1 MLFLSQT
8 AEYALRSMAWLAT
21 APKGEPVRA
30 SDLSV
35 ATGIPNH
42 YLPKVLRRLVVANLL
57 KSQKGQGGGF
67 CLARAPEKI
76 AFIEI
81 LSAVD
86 AYPTEEH
93 CAFGWG
99 QCDSED
105 PCPLHHSWSQLKD
118 QIREWAAGTS
128 LDEILEYS
136 RAGPRFASHE
146 KRG

>member
-1 MLFLSQT
+1 MFLSQT

-21 APKGEPVRA
+21 APKGEPIRA

-42 YLPKVLRRLVVANLL
+42 YLSKILRRLVVANLL

-67 CLARAPEKI
+67 CLARAPKEI
-76 AFIEI
+76 ALIEI
-81 LSAVD
+81 LLSVD

-99 QCDSED
+99 QCDSGD

-118 QIREWAAGTS
+118 RIQEWAEGTS
-128 LDEILEYS
+128 LDEISKYPPT
-136 RAGPRFASHE
+136 GPRFAKNE
-146 KRG
+146 KGG

>member
-1 MLFLSQT
+1 MFLSQT

-21 APKGEPVRA
+21 APEGEPIRA
-30 SDLSV
+30 TDLSL
-35 ATGIPNH
+35 ATGIPSH
-42 YLPKVLRRLVVANLL
+42 YLSKVLRRLVVAKLL

-67 CLARAPEKI
+67 CLSRAPENI
-76 AFIEI
+76 AFVEI

-99 QCDSED
+99 ECDSAD
-105 PCPLHHSWSQLKD
+105 RCPLHDSWSHLKD
-118 QIREWAAGTS
+118 RIREWAVGTN
-128 LDEILEYS
+128 LNEISKYS
-136 RAGPRFASHE
+136 PTGPRFASHE